1 MLKEQ
6 EMQTLKQIAKGVA
19 EQFGSNCEVV
29 IHEITEKSA
38 YSSIELQWREDQISS
53 TILLESNA
61 TWRE

>member
-29 IHEITEKSA
+29 IHEITEEKR
-38 YSSIELQWREDQISS
+38 LQLHRGH
-53 TILLESNA
+53 L
-61 TWRE
+61 